1 MLQIQRLNSTLQ
13 VPMLNVSKNSWI
25 EIKKTAWVYFIMDM
39 AEVKKQGL
47 SLTISGEN
55 GFGFNTFNGSQEIE
69 SSLTIR
75 GREQQSSRTFFNT
88 CNTLMSFTRMPKSS
102 KLLALSCK
110 TNDQLGYFQYV
121 STAFVHPENGKFF
134 FFPLFLREVYKVDNL
149 PLNLKT

>member
-55 GFGFNTFNGSQEIE
+55 GFGFNTFNGSQ
-69 SSLTIR
+69 
-75 GREQQSSRTFFNT
+75 
-88 CNTLMSFTRMPKSS
+88 
-102 KLLALSCK
+102 
-110 TNDQLGYFQYV
+110 
-121 STAFVHPENGKFF
+121 
-134 FFPLFLREVYKVDNL
+134 
-149 PLNLKT
+149 